1 MLLFVSFP
9 DLSGSV
15 AAAAGAQ
22 AGDILVEVAGTA
34 LAASSNVMQATKLIK
49 GVRLSDIWTYDT
61 SHWAKLVDAA
71 AWI

>member
-1 MLLFVSFP
+1 M
-9 DLSGSV
+9 
-15 AAAAGAQ
+15 
-22 AGDILVEVAGTA
+22 EVAGTA

-61 SHWAKLVDAA
+61 SHWAELVDAA